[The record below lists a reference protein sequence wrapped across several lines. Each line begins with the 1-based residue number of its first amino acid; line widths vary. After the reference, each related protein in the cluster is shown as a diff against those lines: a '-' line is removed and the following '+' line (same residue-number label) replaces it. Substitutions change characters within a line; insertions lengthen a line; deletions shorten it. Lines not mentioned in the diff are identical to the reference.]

1 MKFSGILPEIDLEI
15 ISRNANAVNTSN
27 RTKRDLEGVISN
39 VFYLCHKYIG
49 RLSLKSKTDAVSVTM
64 LAFNTLLDREINPL
78 AAEYTRKAL
87 ECFNNCIFDEE
98 MYSTWDELHGCD
110 IFERMEVLGGEGNVE
125 VPETKV

>member
-15 ISRNANAVNTSN
+15 INRNANVVNTNN

-49 RLSLKSKTDAVSVTM
+49 RLSLKSKIDAVSVTM

-110 IFERMEVLGGEGNVE
+110 IFERMEVLGGGENVE